1 MSVLSIN
8 KNLPSYINL
17 PNRAERINAID
28 NRITANN
35 RQIVA
40 LENQIAAQK
49 EVSSVTR
56 EMIAN
61 NTNSINLT
69 KDIISLK
76 KEIVGNN
83 EKIISNNEK
92 RIANNTDTINLT
104 KQLISNNEKL
114 IGAHKE
120 QRGLLQESRDLT
132 KESRD
137 LAETRLNNLKET
149 QVLAKQAIDCIEK
162 MLAIMMKNP
171 AKYGGL
177 DKSQFQQLPEVVEAK
192 KNLTDVVAIKLNQYP
207 KEEHEGLMDTA
218 KKVIDRS
225 FRGINT
231 TDLSSNKKIFS
242 NLEKNID
249 TALAEQ
255 YTLKKEDYMSTIR
268 NYRIIQKL
276 FHNFSSLSI
285 KNFKI

>member
-1 MSVLSIN
+1 MSVSSISN
-8 KNLPSYINL
+8 NLPSYINL
-17 PNRAERINAID
+17 SNRAELSNAID

-35 RQIVA
+35 RQIA
-40 LENQIAAQK
+40 DLENQIVAHK
-49 EVSSVTR
+49 EVSSTTR
-56 EMIAN
+56 EM
-61 NTNSINLT
+61 
-69 KDIISLK
+69 
-76 KEIVGNN
+76 
-83 EKIISNNEK
+83 
-92 RIANNTDTINLT
+92 IANNTDTINLT
-104 KQLISNNEKL
+104 KELIGNNEKL
-114 IGAHKE
+114 IGNNKE
-120 QRGLLQESRDLT
+120 SIKFLQE
-132 KESRD
+132 
-137 LAETRLNNLKET
+137 N

-177 DKSQFQQLPEVVEAK
+177 SKDQFQQLPEVMETK

-207 KEEHEGLMDTA
+207 KEEHAGLMDTA

-225 FRGINT
+225 FNEINT
-231 TDLSSNKKIFS
+231 ADLSFNKKIFS

-255 YTLKKEDYMSTIR
+255 YTLMKDDYISTIR

-285 KNFKI
+285 RNFKI